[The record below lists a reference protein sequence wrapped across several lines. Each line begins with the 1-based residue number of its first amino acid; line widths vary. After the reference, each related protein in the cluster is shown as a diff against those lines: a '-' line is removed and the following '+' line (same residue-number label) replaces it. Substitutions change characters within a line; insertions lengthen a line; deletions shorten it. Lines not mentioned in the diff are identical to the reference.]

1 MGGVKRRF
9 GLKIRTFAPFF
20 CGQSGAKPHIRP
32 VQEFV
37 AKSITHQ
44 SCRTLCNIMKINELR
59 IKNQESLIC
68 FQKKSCLLSKEALFT
83 TQRSLVYNA
92 KKPLLQHKQ
101 DSFVNSD
108 YSS

>member
-37 AKSITHQ
+37 AKSIT
-44 SCRTLCNIMKINELR
+44 RRFRRLLCNSMKINELR

-83 TQRSLVYNA
+83 TQRSLFCDTN
-92 KKPLLQHKQ
+92 KTPL
-101 DSFVNSD
+101 
-108 YSS
+108 

>member
-9 GLKIRTFAPFF
+9 GLKIRIFAPFF
-20 CGQSGAKPHIRP
+20 CGQSGAKPHILP

-37 AKSITHQ
+37 AKSIT
-44 SCRTLCNIMKINELR
+44 RRFRRLLCNSMKINELR
-59 IKNQESLIC
+59 IK
-68 FQKKSCLLSKEALFT
+68 KSRKFDLLSKEVLFAFK
-83 TQRSLVYNA
+83 RSLVYNA